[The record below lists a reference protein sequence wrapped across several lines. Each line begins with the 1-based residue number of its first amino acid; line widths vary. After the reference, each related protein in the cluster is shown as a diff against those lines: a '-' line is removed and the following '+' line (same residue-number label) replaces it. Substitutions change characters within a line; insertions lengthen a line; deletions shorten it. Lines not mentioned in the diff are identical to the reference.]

1 LGKYIKLRR
10 INMTEII
17 KLKNGVTVVLEKMPF
32 VRSISFGIFVK
43 NGSRNESKDTNGIS
57 HFIEHM
63 IFKGTKVRSARQI
76 AEEMDSIGGQLNAYT
91 TKEYTCYYTRVLDTH
106 FDTAI
111 NVLSDMYFNS
121 VFDDKEIKKELNVII
136 EEINMYEDSPDDLV
150 YDKLQYNV
158 WKENSL
164 SMPILGTEDVIS
176 KFNHNTFIDYK
187 NKNYRTDNTVIA
199 VAGNFEKEKI
209 IDEINKYFGSWEEI
223 PFDADN
229 TNKVVFN
236 PCIVKTKKDIEQIH
250 LCISFEGVCL
260 ATDDSYTLSVLN
272 TIFGGGMSSRLF
284 QKIREEN
291 GLAYSVYSYNSSY
304 VDTGL
309 FSIYAGLN
317 PNQLRDVIKFILEE
331 INLLYKN
338 KITKEELYKAKEQ
351 IKSNFL
357 LSLENTLNRISSI
370 GRGQLLLNRVLTN
383 DELIEKINN
392 ITIDKVYDLCYKIF
406 NFDKMAVSVVGKV
419 EDIDIKDMINCSL

>member
-1 LGKYIKLRR
+1 MRKYIKLRR
-10 INMTEII
+10 TNMI
-17 KLKNGVTVVLEKMPF
+17 KLKNGITVVLEKMPF

-63 IFKGTKVRSARQI
+63 MFKGTKKRNAKQI

-111 NVLSDMYFNS
+111 DVLSDMYFNS

-136 EEINMYEDSPDDLV
+136 EEINMYEDTPDDLV

-158 WKENSL
+158 WKNNSL
-164 SMPILGTEDVIS
+164 SMPILGTENVIS
-176 KFNHNTFIDYK
+176 KFNHNTFVDYK

-199 VAGNFEKEKI
+199 VAGNFEEEKI
-209 IDEINKYFGSWEEI
+209 IDEINKYFGDWEKV
-223 PFDADN
+223 PFDMDN
-229 TNKVVFN
+229 TDKVVFN

-250 LCISFEGVCL
+250 LCISFEGVSL
-260 ATDDSYTLSVLN
+260 ATDDSYTLGVLN

-291 GLAYSVYSYNSSY
+291 GLAYSVYSYSSSY

-317 PNQLRDVIKFILEE
+317 PSQLKDVIKFILEE

-338 KITKEELYKAKEQ
+338 KITQDELYKAKEQ

-357 LSLENTLNRISSI
+357 LSLENSLNRISSI

-383 DELIEKINN
+383 DELINKIDNVN
-392 ITIDKVYDLCYKIF
+392 IDKIYELYYKIF
-406 NFDKMAVSVVGKV
+406 NFDKMAVSVVGKI
-419 EDIDIKDMINCSL
+419 ENIDIKDMINYNL